1 MATGA
6 ASLIVSIAQLAQA
19 ILSDRRNRSAE
30 TSPESITRQIRI
42 SLREQDV
49 PVPAGTDRITD
60 AVVTEIVRLAGDSE
74 QSDSRQPPLPG

>member
-1 MATGA
+1 M
-6 ASLIVSIAQLAQA
+6 SIAQLAQA
-19 ILSDRRNRSAE
+19 ILSDRRTRSAE
-30 TSPESITRQIRI
+30 TSPDSIARQVRIR
-42 SLREQDV
+42 LREREI